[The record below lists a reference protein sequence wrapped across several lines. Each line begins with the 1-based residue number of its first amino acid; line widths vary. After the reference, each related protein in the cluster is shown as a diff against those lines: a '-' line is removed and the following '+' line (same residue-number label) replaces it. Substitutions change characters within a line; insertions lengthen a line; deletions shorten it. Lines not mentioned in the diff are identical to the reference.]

1 MVYQPVC
8 PPGTDTQDFASMGCQ
23 PCRVGQYSSTP
34 GSDCAPCPEGLSTLR
49 AGSISK
55 SNCSVCDSSSC
66 GHGRCRVTLPGPSFY
81 CECDFGYTKN
91 DEGRCSVATYYLAGT
106 GLLTGILL
114 LLLVVAVSVRL
125 KRAQKTNRAALRGK
139 DHELTE
145 MTDVWTVDP
154 KELRLGRRLDKQSP
168 GGFGDVYKADYRET
182 TVAVK
187 KLKQEVFEL
196 ESSEVAFEREI
207 QVMRT
212 IRHPNVVM
220 FLGVGHFSDT
230 GCPFIVMEYMSRGAL
245 ATILQRNSIALTNS
259 QQIRFALD
267 AAKGMR
273 FLHSRRPPR
282 IHRDL
287 KSGNLLVSER
297 WVIKVADF
305 GSARLVEDEGVEQDA
320 VKGSSRLTM
329 DAPLLQP
336 QYALSTCV
344 GTALWTAP
352 ELLRGDSYS
361 AAVDVYR

>member
-1 MVYQPVC
+1 M
-8 PPGTDTQDFASMGCQ
+8 
-23 PCRVGQYSSTP
+23 
-34 GSDCAPCPEGLSTLR
+34 
-49 AGSISK
+49 
-55 SNCSVCDSSSC
+55 
-66 GHGRCRVTLPGPSFY
+66 
-81 CECDFGYTKN
+81 
-91 DEGRCSVATYYLAGT
+91 
-106 GLLTGILL
+106 
-114 LLLVVAVSVRL
+114 LLLVVAVLVRL
-125 KRAQKTNRAALRGK
+125 KRAQKTNRAAMREKEL
-139 DHELTE
+139 ELTE
-145 MTDVWTVDP
+145 MTNVWTVDP
-154 KELRLGRRLDKQSP
+154 KELRLGCRLDRRSP
-168 GGFGDVYKADYRET
+168 GGFGDVWKADYREI

-187 KLKQEVFEL
+187 ILKQEEFEL
-196 ESSEVAFEREI
+196 DSSEVAFEREI

-230 GCPFIVMEYMSRGAL
+230 GRPFIVMEYMSRGCLGNILRNDSYAL
-245 ATILQRNSIALTNS
+245 SSS

-305 GSARLVEDEGVEQDA
+305 GSARLVKDEGVEQA
-320 VKGSSRLTM
+320 AFKGSSRLTLSI
-329 DAPLLQP
+329 PLLQP

-352 ELLRGDSYS
+352 ELLRGDSYGT
-361 AAVDVYR
+361 AVDVYR